1 MLFFKIL
8 GLLLS
13 MSPIMINYE
22 TFFFPYSFLGITMY
36 VLAFLFDD
44 QDALTDKSLFVI
56 LWIVCLYY
64 IIIRISFIYN
74 IIIMIFLITY
84 FSFKG
89 LTSTKNSILCIM
101 GLLTLCIGF
110 IIPFYMII
118 GFFIAAITE
127 LYTYLINK
135 YSQTN
140 SVLKTTESLY
150 LSDNKATVKELEK
163 SEDSQETTHVIPY
176 E

>member
-44 QDALTDKSLFVI
+44 QDAVTDKSLFVI
-56 LWIVCLYY
+56 LWTVCLYY

-74 IIIMIFLITY
+74 IIVMIFLITY

-101 GLLTLCIGF
+101 GLLTSCIGF
-110 IIPFYMII
+110 VIPFYMII
-118 GFFIAAITE
+118 GFFIATVTE
-127 LYTYLINK
+127 LYTYLFNK

-150 LSDNKATVKELEK
+150 LSDNKVTVKELEK